1 MASKR
6 GVVTTAVILGAITA
20 ASFAVWMIP
29 QNTSQTITVSDFGNH
44 LEGVQNIHRVLSQEL
59 DGSFAQLRSGDITA
73 EEYVRTAE
81 TASTQI
87 NAQIIQLVESRASEE
102 WHESY
107 ISYID
112 ALKTQNSIIRETI
125 VAANAIEDG
134 GREGLDEAVSRIES
148 LRGEMDSLIRASV
161 QSAP

>member
-1 MASKR
+1 MASKK
-6 GVVTTAVILGAITA
+6 GAVTTAVILGAVTA

-29 QNTSQTITVSDFGNH
+29 QDTSQTIAVSDFGNH
-44 LEGVQNIHRVLSQEL
+44 LEGIRNIHQVLSQEL
-59 DGSFAQLRSGDITA
+59 DDSFTQLQNGDITA

-87 NAQIIQLVESRASEE
+87 NTQIIQLVESRASEE

-107 ISYID
+107 INYID

-125 VAANAIEDG
+125 VAASTVEDK
-134 GREGLDEAVSRIES
+134 GREGLDEAASKIES
-148 LRGEMDSLIRASV
+148 LKDEMDSLIQASV
-161 QSAP
+161 QSTP

>member
-1 MASKR
+1 MASKK
-6 GVVTTAVILGAITA
+6 GVITTAIILGAITA

-59 DGSFAQLRSGDITA
+59 DDSFMQLQNGDITA

-87 NAQIIQLVESRASEE
+87 NAQIIQLVESQASEE

-107 ISYID
+107 INYID

-125 VAANAIEDG
+125 VAADTIENKG
-134 GREGLDEAVSRIES
+134 QEGLDEAISRIES
-148 LRGEMDSLIRASV
+148 LKDEMDSRIQAAV
-161 QSAP
+161 QNTP